1 MNTIGY
7 IGLALIALP
16 IIAWSWRVTV
26 QLPMRG
32 IVPQSPASDEDVG

>member
-1 MNTIGY
+1 MNTIAY

-16 IIAWSWRVTV
+16 IIAWVWRVTV

-32 IVPQSPASDEDVG
+32 IVPPGPNHDEDVG